1 MTPTVVL
8 PIIIAGLYAAGVYL
22 LLDRSLTRVLLG
34 FLLLG
39 NATNVLLLSAGGV
52 AGLAPILPVDDESA
66 INDPLP
72 QALVLTAIVITFGI
86 SAFVLAMIYRSWRL
100 VRDEVVQDDA
110 EDLRVATR
118 EEIDADE
125 RDPEEMDPADRG
137 PGDGFTVEAGPHHPD
152 GRDTDTPSDDVGL
165 GLAGAV
171 EAENESAEAR
181 AVADPGQL
189 RAGSQRDE
197 PAHHRREEEH

>member
-1 MTPTVVL
+1 VIPTVVL
-8 PIIIAGLYAAGVYL
+8 PVIIGGLYAAGVYL

-39 NATNVLLLSAGGV
+39 NATNVLILSAGGV
-52 AGLAPILPVDDESA
+52 AGLAPILPVDDVGD

-118 EEIDADE
+118 EEVDADE
-125 RDPEEMDPADRG
+125 RDLEDMPLADRG
-137 PGDGFTVEAGPHHPD
+137 PGDGFTVEREPLVGEVTP
-152 GRDTDTPSDDVGL
+152 PSDDVDL
-165 GLAGAV
+165 ELARA
-171 EAENESAEAR
+171 EAAENESAEAR
-181 AVADPGQL
+181 AAGDPD
-189 RAGSQRDE
+189 RTPAGGRPVD
-197 PAHHRREEEH
+197 REEEH

>member
-8 PIIIAGLYAAGVYL
+8 PVIVAGLYAAGVYL

-52 AGLAPILPVDDESA
+52 AGLAPILPVSDTSL

-118 EEIDADE
+118 EEIDADDM
-125 RDPEEMDPADRG
+125 DPEAMDPADRG
-137 PGDGFTVEAGPHHPD
+137 PGDGFTVE
-152 GRDTDTPSDDVGL
+152 RDPLHGEVTPPSDDVA
-165 GLAGAV
+165 LALAR
-171 EAENESAEAR
+171 EEAAENESAEAR
-181 AVADPGQL
+181 A
-189 RAGSQRDE
+189 AGTPDRT
-197 PAHHRREEEH
+197 PAGGRPVDREEEH

>member
-1 MTPTVVL
+1 MIPTVVL
-8 PIIIAGLYAAGVYL
+8 PVIIGGLYAAGVYL

-39 NATNVLLLSAGGV
+39 NATNVLILSAGGV
-52 AGLAPILPVDDESA
+52 AGLAPILPVEDVGD

-118 EEIDADE
+118 EDVDADE
-125 RDPEEMDPADRG
+125 MDPEDLPLADRG
-137 PGDGFTVEAGPHHPD
+137 PGDGFTVEREPLVGEGAPP
-152 GRDTDTPSDDVGL
+152 PSDDVD
-165 GLAGAV
+165 LALSRAEG
-171 EAENESAEAR
+171 AENESAEAR
-181 AVADPGQL
+181 AAGDPSRTPAGG
-189 RAGSQRDE
+189 RAAQ
-197 PAHHRREEEH
+197 REEEH